1 MTKFEITILG
11 CGSALPTQRHFTTSQ
26 VVNVHEKLFMVD
38 CGEAAQILFQ
48 QKDNL
53 RIGKLDHIFI
63 SHMHGDHCFGLPGL
77 LSSMSLVGRI
87 TPLHL
92 YMTPDLIPHMR
103 QLIDFFCHLTFELVV
118 HTLDPEKPERIYE
131 DKEMTIESIPMN
143 HCVPCCGFLFKEKQ
157 KPNRLLRE
165 KTDAYSIPVTQ
176 LAKIKAGADH
186 VLPNGTIIPNS
197 ELTEPVDE
205 LPKSYAVCSDTMFN
219 PNMFEQLN
227 GVDVLY
233 HEATFIEADMD
244 RAIEAAHSTAR
255 QAAETARAV
264 NAGQLVIGHYST
276 RYDEAALLAEAQA
289 IFPNTVAAYDG
300 MIFSPPEKTRN
311 LEA

>member
-165 KTDAYSIPVTQ
+165 KTDAYGIPVKH
-176 LAKIKAGADH
+176 LAKIKAGADY

-205 LPKSYAVCSDTMFN
+205 LPKSV
-219 PNMFEQLN
+219 P
-227 GVDVLY
+227 
-233 HEATFIEADMD
+233 
-244 RAIEAAHSTAR
+244 
-255 QAAETARAV
+255 
-264 NAGQLVIGHYST
+264 
-276 RYDEAALLAEAQA
+276 
-289 IFPNTVAAYDG
+289 
-300 MIFSPPEKTRN
+300 
-311 LEA
+311 